1 MNKKIE
7 FLDII
12 ENIEEITFWLH
23 SIVNFKYFNKAYLLM
38 SKKSIDL
45 WILKDDGNEHKEKVL
60 PGTFLEL
67 LKTRNEI
74 NGGVCEDSLWK
85 IVPKEGV
92 DFTDFLKFR
101 EDNYG
106 IDDIDQEPWY
116 ENNKIMDTYKATTS
130 FSVYD
135 ANIGSTKEVLKNDY
149 IMNCGDNEWIIIPA
163 ELPKVIY
170 VMGQSNTGKDTMRNC
185 FFELVKNDFCNFEQK
200 YHMIVSHTDRPMRE
214 NEVHRETYIFHM
226 PGDRETLRK
235 EFESD
240 YGDIIALSSF
250 KVANDDWWNY
260 WDSYCDLRHDKIN
273 IMIGDNV
280 KCSQLLK
287 QESVG
292 RLRMRVIKLTC
303 PDTILLA
310 RATKRSST
318 EALKNDEMIRRLSAD
333 MEAYS
338 EENLNSLGITD
349 YKSVDTSGPDAFK
362 NFLLAIDE
370 LSK

>member
-1 MNKKIE
+1 MIKVE

-12 ENIEEITFWLH
+12 ENIEKVSSWIH
-23 SIVNFKYFNKAYLLM
+23 SNANVKYYNKAYLLM
-38 SKKSIDL
+38 TKNPIDL
-45 WILKDDGNEHKEKVL
+45 WIIKDDGSARKERVL
-60 PGTFLEL
+60 PGTFLNL
-67 LKTRNEI
+67 LGTLGN
-74 NGGVCEDSLWK
+74 VCEIPLWK
-85 IVPKEGV
+85 IIPKESV
-92 DFTDFLKFR
+92 DFDVFLKFHK
-101 EDNYG
+101 
-106 IDDIDQEPWY
+106 DIYSIPGVYHEPCS
-116 ENNKIMDTYKATTS
+116 ENTRIQDTYKVMKS

-135 ANIGSTKEVLKNDY
+135 ASIGSTTKVFKNDY
-149 IMNCGDNEWIIIPA
+149 IMCCGESKWIIIPA
-163 ELPKVIY
+163 EVPKVIY

-185 FFELVKNDFCNFEQK
+185 FSGLVKNDFCDFKQK
-200 YHMIVSHTDRPMRE
+200 YHMVVSHTNRPMRE
-214 NEVHRETYIFHM
+214 NETHRETYIFHM
-226 PGDRETLRK
+226 PGDREKLQQ

-250 KVANDDWWNY
+250 KVANDDWWDY
-260 WDSYCDLRHDKIN
+260 WDSYSDLRLDKIN

-287 QESVG
+287 QENAG
-292 RLRMRVIKLTC
+292 RLRMKVVKLTC

-310 RATKRSST
+310 RSTKRSST

-338 EENLNSLGITD
+338 EENLTSLGITD
-349 YKSVDTSGPDAFK
+349 YESVDTSGPDAFK